1 MGKEK
6 SILISF
12 LYGAAILGTFFM
24 FKMIFKYVPGVP
36 FIIFAVALLELYV
49 IPNYSKQ
56 MYIYT
61 NCADYVNFTRFLPI
75 YNQVMLFTPV
85 LAVAYLINTILLG
98 LSCGLMFLNP
108 SNVTFLGASVAYNW
122 GNGCVVAM
130 LFFLVT
136 YFIIQGLGYI
146 ELTGEINRG
155 LKQQAL
161 IKRDRAADFAILLIE
176 YILLFIPI
184 FRAISLMMQ
193 LGMLNKLVEF
203 NHAVNASDAKLAE
216 GVYVEEG
223 YYEDDDINR

>member
-6 SILISF
+6 SILITF
-12 LYGAAILGTFFM
+12 LYGIAILGTFF
-24 FKMIFKYVPGVP
+24 IFKTVFTYVPGTP
-36 FIIFAVALLELYV
+36 LIIFAVALLHLYI

-61 NCADYVNFTRFLPI
+61 GCADYVNFTRFLPL

-85 LAVAYLINTILLG
+85 IAVVYLVNTILLG
-98 LSCGLMFLNP
+98 ISCGMLFINP
-108 SNVTFLGASVAYNW
+108 SSVTFFGPSVAYNW
-122 GNGCVVAM
+122 GNGWAVALM
-130 LFFLVT
+130 FFLVT
-136 YFIIQGLGYI
+136 FFIVQGLGYI
-146 ELTGEINRG
+146 ELTRDINRG

-161 IKRDRAADFAILLIE
+161 IKRDRAADFIILMME
-176 YILLFIPI
+176 YILLFVPI

-203 NHAVNASDAKLAE
+203 NHAIHASDSKLAE

-223 YYEDDDINR
+223 YYEDDYKDR